1 MTRWR
6 RACVRLAAA
15 LLVCA
20 AAPCFAGTVGGA
32 GGAGVAGSAAARERA
47 AVDRVGGARSAA
59 TLRVG
64 PTRAIRSLAEAARR
78 ARDGDV
84 IEVDPG
90 EYRAP
95 SAVWTQNDLLI
106 RGPRAQPGDAP
117 RAVMVADGASAEGK
131 AIWVVRGGRVRIED
145 IEFRGARVAAGN
157 GAGIRYER
165 GQLTVE
171 RCAFFDNEMG
181 ILTAGSEQMTL
192 TIRDSAFGAA
202 PRHAGLLHHLLYVGA
217 IGRFELVGSR
227 LGNGYRGHLVKS
239 RARENHVRY
248 NLLVDGDEGSAS
260 YELEF
265 PDGGLA
271 YVVGN
276 VIGQSRNSDNAAI
289 VAYGAEHP
297 RWPRNGLYLAHNTL
311 LNPKPSGIPLKTW
324 PSHFA
329 DGFELWLIN
338 NLVVGYGL
346 LPLPESGRQ
355 AGNRTLAPGELIV
368 DHGLPLRLRRDV
380 VAPQTGVGAGEING
394 IDLSPAEEFS
404 FPLGRRP
411 RVGGPPASPGAFQ

>member
-6 RACVRLAAA
+6 RGGLRTLGCLAAA
-15 LLVCA
+15 LFVSALLPDLGEA
-20 AAPCFAGTVGGA
+20 AQ
-32 GGAGVAGSAAARERA
+32 SAA
-47 AVDRVGGARSAA
+47 VGDRGEDVRRAA

-64 PTRAIRSLAEAARR
+64 PTRAIRSLGEAAGR

-84 IEVDPG
+84 IEIDPG

-106 RGPRAQPGDAP
+106 RGPRGAHGTPA
-117 RAVMVADGASAEGK
+117 RAVMIADGASAEGK

-145 IEFRGARVAAGN
+145 IEFRGARVASGN
-157 GAGIRYER
+157 GAAIRFER
-165 GQLTVE
+165 GELVIE
-171 RCAFFDNEMG
+171 RGAFFDNEMG

-192 TIRDSAFGAA
+192 TIRDSEFGAA

-276 VIGQSRNSDNAAI
+276 VIGQSRNSDNTAI
-289 VAYGAEHP
+289 VAYGAEYP

-311 LNPKPSGIPLKTW
+311 LNPMPSGMPLKTW
-324 PSHFA
+324 PSHLP

-338 NLVVGYGL
+338 NLVVGYGR
-346 LPLPESGRQ
+346 LPVPGAGRQ

-368 DHGLPLRLRRDV
+368 DHGLPIRPRPDV
-380 VAPQTGVGAGEING
+380 AVPGSSVGAGAING
-394 IDLSPAEEFS
+394 VDLTPAEEFS